1 MRHIFRGCK
10 LIIMM
15 IFMCLLMPQ
24 YVSAEE
30 LSGEIEVIINVN
42 ESNMQKYKEA
52 FERKYP
58 NAKINYTTYHD
69 YDRAVKERI
78 ESGDY
83 GDVLYV
89 PSYFSSES
97 FWKYLE
103 PLGTMDELSEKYYFV
118 EKGWIYGDT
127 LYGIPSYAYL
137 MGFVYNKEVFDKA
150 GIVEI
155 PKTIDEFKHA
165 MELIDKHTNAI
176 PLCTNNSIDW
186 ALNPWFTYPY
196 IEMTG
201 QADYKLAEFI
211 YQEYPFS
218 EGNPHYKVYRL
229 LYDLVAEGLVE
240 PNVLEG
246 DWYNTCVKLNN
257 GEIGCFAIGSWA
269 LEQIRSA
276 GVNGDDVA
284 FMAFPNEVEGEQ
296 YVTASVDF
304 SYGVSAK
311 SKNKELAKAYVT
323 FMLEESGYALDLE
336 NISIFKADLYPKSI
350 QALGD
355 INVMLEKIEYDEKWN
370 LYQELKKGLNLYD
383 AKEIQRIIETAAGVR
398 VGSFESIIEDWN
410 IRWERNRPE
419 GMKKPQDNSQTEMIT
434 KELLTTRELQLSNVE
449 IMYISENPIIRV
461 GYLRG
466 NAPFSFESEGEFLG
480 ASYEIC
486 EEIKARTGLQLEYI
500 GYNNTE
506 EVIQA
511 LDNGEID
518 IAACIEKQEAN
529 KRRLSY
535 SKAYLTYTNALICKD
550 ENSIEAIGDKI
561 AAVVVGEEKDYWDGV
576 DSILSFDTLSESVKS
591 VENGNAYYTITN
603 FYSANYYIREIMSKN
618 LSMIPT
624 TDSETLHLGFAI
636 GANDTLVAIIN
647 KCIYDIPESTVQ
659 MFVQKHM
666 NIDNGEITLKRFIE
680 ANSLFSITIITAVFL
695 VILILVT
702 VILTERM
709 INSQK
714 RALDM
719 KRYEIISNLSNEYIF
734 MYTYET
740 DTVKFDSKFSE
751 EFSFG
756 GDIIRKEYAG
766 DNFELNQLLKYI
778 DKLKENQEPVTFR
791 MSRENGTYEWYKMI
805 GFPVVDK
812 NDVVIQMIG
821 KIVSVQKEMEEHE
834 SIKTKAEKDPLTQLY
849 NRDGFASRTQELQTP
864 KMIAIMDIDNFKKVN
879 DTLGHVGGDEALKL
893 FARKLEEIMGRD
905 AILARYG
912 GDEFLVA
919 TSLMAEN
926 DVRERFEK
934 LVHAMDREMEY
945 NGLTKKLSISLGA
958 VYCKDEGVSVEELL
972 KRADEALYETKS
984 AGKNGYRMVA
994 WTD

>member
-1 MRHIFRGCK
+1 MIVILMICTW
-10 LIIMM
+10 LIA
-15 IFMCLLMPQ
+15 PQ
-24 YVSAEE
+24 YVNAEE
-30 LSGEIEVIINVN
+30 LSGEIEVIIHVN
-42 ESNMQKYKEA
+42 ESNMQKYKET

-69 YDRAVKERI
+69 YEKQIKERI
-78 ESGDY
+78 QSGDY

-89 PSYFSSES
+89 PSYFSGES
-97 FWKYLE
+97 FWEYLE
-103 PLGTMDELSEKYYFV
+103 PLGTINELSEKYYFL
-118 EKGWIYGDT
+118 EKGWLYGDV

-137 MGFVYNKEVFDKA
+137 MGFVYNTEVFDKA

-155 PKTIDEFKHA
+155 PKSIDEFKHA

-176 PLCTNNSIDW
+176 PFYTNNAVEW
-186 ALNPWFTYPY
+186 ALNPWFSFPY

-201 QADYKLAEFI
+201 QADYRLAEFI
-211 YQEYPFS
+211 YQENPFS
-218 EGNPHYKVYRL
+218 KGAPYYETYQL
-229 LYDLVAEGLVE
+229 LYDLVAGGLAE
-240 PNVLEG
+240 DNVLEG
-246 DWYNTCVKLNN
+246 DWYNTCVKLNK

-269 LEQIRSA
+269 LEQIRDA
-276 GVNGDDVA
+276 GANGNNVA
-284 FMAFPNEVEGEQ
+284 FMAFPNEVDGKQ
-296 YVTASVDF
+296 YATASVDF
-304 SYGVSAK
+304 SYGISAK

-336 NISIFKADLYPKSI
+336 NISVFKADLYPKSI

-370 LYQELKKGLNLYD
+370 LYQELKKDLNLYD
-383 AKEIQRIIETAAGVR
+383 AKEIQRIIETAAGIR
-398 VGSFESIIEDWN
+398 VGSFDSLMEDWN
-410 IRWERNRPE
+410 VRWERNRPE
-419 GMKKPQDNSQTEMIT
+419 GMKKRQDTSQTEIKT
-434 KELLTTRELQLSNVE
+434 QDFLTTRELQLSNVE
-449 IMYISENPIIRV
+449 IMYISENPIIKV
-461 GYLRG
+461 GYQRG
-466 NAPFSFESEGEFLG
+466 NAPFSFENEGEFSG

-486 EEIKARTGLQLEYI
+486 EEIKERTGFQLEYI
-500 GYNNTE
+500 GYDNTE
-506 EVIQA
+506 EIIQA
-511 LDNGEID
+511 LNDGEID
-518 IAACIEKQEAN
+518 IAACIEKQEAY
-529 KRRLSY
+529 KKQLSY
-535 SKAYLTYTNALICKD
+535 SKAYLTYTNALICRV

-591 VENGNAYYTITN
+591 IENGNAYYTITN
-603 FYSANYYIREIMSKN
+603 FYSANFYIRENLSKN

-624 TDSETLHLGFAI
+624 TESETLHLGFAI
-636 GANDTLVAIIN
+636 GADDTLVAIIN

-659 MFVQKHM
+659 MLVQKHM

-680 ANSLFSITIITAVFL
+680 SNSLLVLTVVSVVFIIIL
-695 VILILVT
+695 VLVT
-702 VILTERM
+702 VILSERM

-734 MYTYET
+734 VYTYAT
-740 DTVKFDSKFSE
+740 DTVKFEAKFTD
-751 EFSFG
+751 EFSFEG
-756 GDIIRKEYAG
+756 EVRRKEYAD
-766 DNFELNQLLKYI
+766 DNHELNQILKYI
-778 DKLKENQEPVTFR
+778 DVLKEKQEPVTFQ

-805 GFPVVDK
+805 AFPVADK
-812 NDVVIQMIG
+812 KDISIQMIG
-821 KIVSVQKEMEEHE
+821 KIVSVQKEMEEQE

-849 NRDGFASRTQELQTP
+849 NRDGFASRTQGLQAP
-864 KMIAIMDIDNFKKVN
+864 KMIAIMDIDDFKKVN

-893 FARKLEEIMGRD
+893 FAGKLEEIMGRD

-919 TSLMAEN
+919 TSLMTES
-926 DVRERFEK
+926 DVRERIEK
-934 LVHAMDREMEY
+934 LVHAMDSEMEY
-945 NGLTKKLSISLGA
+945 NGLVKKLSISLGA
-958 VYCKDEGVSVEELL
+958 VYCNDADIPVEALL